1 MFCQNCGT
9 FLENGTKFCPNCGAP
24 VAAPEI
30 VREPVVPQETIAPQV
45 EEPTVMVREPVYQE
59 PAAPVYQQPEAPVY
73 RQPEAPVYQQPEAPA
88 YQQPVYEQPQAPVYQ
103 QPVVQSNPAADVYST
118 PILIFGILSVSFAC
132 IPYINFLGI
141 IFAAIAKGKVKQ
153 FLAEGGVLAGKA
165 KVGNILATV
174 GLILGI
180 IFTALFT
187 ILIILAVVGVLV
199 ENGVIG

>member
-45 EEPTVMVREPVYQE
+45 EEPIVMAREPVYQE
-59 PAAPVYQQPEAPVY
+59 PAAPVYQQPEAPVYQQPEAPVY
-73 RQPEAPVYQQPEAPA
+73 RQPEAPVYQQP
-88 YQQPVYEQPQAPVYQ
+88 
-103 QPVVQSNPAADVYST
+103 VVQSNPAADIYST

-165 KVGNILATV
+165 KVGSILATV

>member
-30 VREPVVPQETIAPQV
+30 VREPVVPQETIAPQA

-59 PAAPVYQQPEAPVY
+59 PAAPVYQQPEAP
-73 RQPEAPVYQQPEAPA
+73 AYQQPEAPA
-88 YQQPVYEQPQAPVYQ
+88 YQQPVYEQPQAPAYQ
-103 QPVVQSNPAADVYST
+103 QPVVQSNPAADIYST

-153 FLAEGGVLAGKA
+153 FLAGGGVLAGKA
-165 KVGNILATV
+165 KVGSILATV